1 VDVFVEHEAE
11 ILAGTFRGELIEHVP
26 ELVKSAYERCV
37 ATSYQKIYCSKEVVD
52 IELAGY
58 EVFSTLLNVLIQ
70 AVLYPENAY
79 SRILLN
85 RIPSQYETDAPTVY
99 GRILSV
105 LDYISGMTDVYALD
119 LYQKIKGM
127 SLPIV

>member
-1 VDVFVEHEAE
+1 
-11 ILAGTFRGELIEHVP
+11 
-26 ELVKSAYERCV
+26 
-37 ATSYQKIYCSKEVVD
+37 
-52 IELAGY
+52 LAGY

>member
-1 VDVFVEHEAE
+1 
-11 ILAGTFRGELIEHVP
+11 
-26 ELVKSAYERCV
+26 
-37 ATSYQKIYCSKEVVD
+37 
-52 IELAGY
+52 
-58 EVFSTLLNVLIQ
+58 
-70 AVLYPENAY
+70 
-79 SRILLN
+79 LN

-99 GRILSV
+99 GRIISV